1 MDSKNAL
8 GEFLRARRERVRPED
23 VGLSGGGLRRVP
35 GLRREEVALLAG
47 ISSDYYLRLEQG
59 RDRNPSVQVLEAL
72 ARVLR
77 LDASA
82 TAHLLSLAQP
92 ERPAVSRRR
101 ARRPE
106 AVPASVRELLDTWS
120 GHPAYVQNR
129 FTDCLAANALCTALS
144 PNYTPGVNLLRAVFL
159 DPAEHELRRDW
170 DELTAEGV
178 ATLRGHIGPDVD
190 DPRLVELVGEL
201 SVRSDRFRYLWS
213 RHEVR
218 PMLGR
223 TSLLSHPLVGDF
235 ELRSN
240 KFEIPGTDALS
251 LVVFHAEPGSRSA
264 ELLGLLGSLTAP
276 GTPPWREDSRA
287 ASGAPP
293 RQEDSRG
300 ASSAAPRQEDSRATS
315 STPPWQGDSRG
326 ASGAP
331 PRREDSRAASSTPP
345 RQEDSRGASSAAPR
359 REDSRAASSTPPRQ
373 EASRAASGTPPRQE
387 DSQAPSSET
396 PPEGKLRTARGEP
409 SRQDDLRDDLPD
421 DLRDT
426 SAQTS
431 RQGDGRAVAGGE
443 APPRGI
449 PLERDETARRDEDR

>member
-92 ERPAVSRRR
+92 ERPTVSRRR

-106 AVPASVRELLDTWS
+106 AVPTSVRELLDTWS

-129 FTDCLAANALCTALS
+129 FTDCLAANALCRALS

-159 DPAEHELRRDW
+159 DPAERELRRDW
-170 DELTAEGV
+170 EELTAEGV

-190 DPRLVELVGEL
+190 EPRLVELVGEL
-201 SVRSDRFRYLWS
+201 SVRSDRFRLLWS

-240 KFEIPGTDALS
+240 KFEIPGTNSLS
-251 LVVFHAEPGSRSA
+251 VVVFHAVPGSRSA
-264 ELLGLLGSLTAP
+264 ELLGLLGSLTAS
-276 GTPPWREDSRA
+276 GATPWREDSRA
-287 ASGAPP
+287 ASDETPSEENL
-293 RQEDSRG
+293 RM
-300 ASSAAPRQEDSRATS
+300 ASGEPSHRDDRRTASGEPSHQGDRHTASGEAPRQ
-315 STPPWQGDSRG
+315 GDRHT
-326 ASGAP
+326 ASDKT
-331 PRREDSRAASSTPP
+331 PRRSDA
-345 RQEDSRGASSAAPR
+345 
-359 REDSRAASSTPPRQ
+359 
-373 EASRAASGTPPRQE
+373 RAASGE
-387 DSQAPSSET
+387 APSQGT
-396 PPEGKLRTARGEP
+396 PLG
-409 SRQDDLRDDLPD
+409 
-421 DLRDT
+421 
-426 SAQTS
+426 
-431 RQGDGRAVAGGE
+431 
-443 APPRGI
+443 
-449 PLERDETARRDEDR
+449 RDEIARLDEDR